1 MGRQYKS
8 HQIHSFTL
16 NFPCYSTNARLILL
30 INNLLIGN
38 VINNEYN
45 ICDACQ
51 EKQKQKFFYD
61 HSKIEKGI

>member
-1 MGRQYKS
+1 M
-8 HQIHSFTL
+8 
-16 NFPCYSTNARLILL
+16 LL

-51 EKQKQKFFYD
+51 EKQKQKFFMTIL
-61 HSKIEKGI
+61 K